1 MKLILNKQISPQVH
15 VLRARLWSSPAVTV
29 ARVQLAWS
37 AVVPG
42 PGHATV
48 CVDRLSHA
56 TNINVLI
63 NVTQVSFPLL
73 VKLLLP

>member
-1 MKLILNKQISPQVH
+1 MKLILNKQISQVH
-15 VLRARLWSSPAVTV
+15 VLRARLWSSLAVTV

-42 PGHATV
+42 PGHVTA

-56 TNINVLI
+56 TNINVLR

-73 VKLLLP
+73 V